1 MKPLYGRIML
11 QLIRWKNLLFLGVL
25 QTLMFFGVIKPILA
39 KYAITLPYQ
48 YPIFGLLLCA
58 TIFIAAGGYIVND
71 YFDTKIDQINKPT
84 KVIVGNTI
92 SRNTAGW
99 AFQICFG
106 IGIACGIVLG
116 ILLNK
121 LNVAILFA
129 VISGMLWFYSSSY
142 KRIFLLG
149 NLVISLCSFL
159 SVFSIGYL
167 AATSLEN
174 EYGVLIYKTGILTE
188 VYAWV
193 STFGLFAFLFTF
205 IREVVKDI
213 EDIEGD
219 REMECHSL
227 PIVLG
232 INTTK
237 IVLTVVTL
245 ISALIV
251 GYFCFYLN
259 PFQTDNISTKYY
271 ILGILVPSIILIFWI
286 GKAEKRRDWRQIS
299 TFIKFIMLI
308 GTLYA
313 AVVGYLFILNYSYIL
328 NA

>member
-1 MKPLYGRIML
+1 
-11 QLIRWKNLLFLGVL
+11 
-25 QTLMFFGVIKPILA
+25 MFFCVLKPILA
-39 KYAITLPYQ
+39 KYAIDLPYE
-48 YPIFGLLLCA
+48 YPIFGLLLGA

-84 KVIVGNTI
+84 KVIVGNKI
-92 SRNTAGW
+92 SRNVAGI
-99 AFQICFG
+99 AFQTCFG
-106 IGIACGIVLG
+106 IGIICGI
-116 ILLNK
+116 ILALLLSK
-121 LNVAILFA
+121 LNIAILFA

-159 SVFSIGYL
+159 SVFSVGYL
-167 AATSLEN
+167 AAISLEN
-174 EYGVLIYKTGILTE
+174 KYGALIYNTSILSE
-188 VYAWV
+188 IYGWLAA
-193 STFGLFAFLFTF
+193 FGLFAFLFTL

-232 INTTK
+232 VNTTK

-245 ISALIV
+245 ISTLVV

-259 PFQTDNISTKYY
+259 PLATDNISTKYY
-271 ILGILVPSIILIFWI
+271 IFGILIPCIILIFWI

-299 TFIKFIMLI
+299 TFVKFIMLI
-308 GTLYA
+308 GCSYALVVYYLY
-313 AVVGYLFILNYSYIL
+313 YINSL
-328 NA
+328 PA